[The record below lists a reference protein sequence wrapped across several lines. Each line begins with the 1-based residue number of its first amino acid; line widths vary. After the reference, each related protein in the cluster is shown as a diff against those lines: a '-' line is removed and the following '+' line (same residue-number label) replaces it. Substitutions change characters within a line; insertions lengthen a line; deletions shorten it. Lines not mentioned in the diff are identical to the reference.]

1 MTLSQLLRERTADV
15 HRDAERSAFV
25 ERFVRG
31 QLDRDLYARHL
42 RALYDVYG
50 ALEDALDRRQ
60 GDERLRLFHLPAL
73 WRRSA
78 LETDLAFLR
87 GAAWRDEVSMAAAR
101 AYAERIGGLEAREP
115 LRLVSH
121 AYVRYLGDLSGGQV
135 LKKLAARQLALDG
148 DGLRFY
154 EFPDIPDPA
163 AFKDDFRR
171 RLDGLPLR
179 DGEQDELVEEA
190 REAFRQNA
198 AIFQELL

>member
-15 HRDAERSAFV
+15 HRVAERSAFV

-50 ALEDALDRRQ
+50 ALEDALERHQ
-60 GDERLRLFHLPAL
+60 GDGRLGSFHIPAL
-73 WRRSA
+73 WRRPA
-78 LETDLAFLR
+78 LETDLEFLR
-87 GAAWRDEVSMAAAR
+87 GPAWRDESPVPAAR
-101 AYAERIGGLEAREP
+101 AYAERIAGLASQEP

-135 LKKLAARQLALDG
+135 LKKMAARQLALDG

-154 EFPDIPDPA
+154 EFPAIPDSA
-163 AFKDDFRR
+163 AFKDDFRN
-171 RLDGLPLR
+171 RLDQLPLTDAER
-179 DGEQDELVEEA
+179 DGLVEEA
-190 REAFRQNA
+190 REAFTRNA
-198 AIFQELL
+198 AIFEQLL